1 MDIEARSN
9 LKLMA
14 FVLALLSSTLV
25 AMSEELR
32 LVPAVEVLNSRH
44 PPTDPGEISPSSV
57 TIRPGDLTN
66 LMTLSGVLVLF
77 CSLYEVTI
85 A

>member
-1 MDIEARSN
+1 MLTARGLARTESSRRINGRWLSGDRQLDIEARSN

-32 LVPAVEVLNSRH
+32 LAPAVEVLNSGH
-44 PPTDPGEISPSSV
+44 PPTDPGEFRL
-57 TIRPGDLTN
+57 RP
-66 LMTLSGVLVLF
+66 
-77 CSLYEVTI
+77 
-85 A
+85 